1 MNSGLEFH
9 DSVVTRI
16 DVLGKNAL
24 VIFEKAYIHQTSGV
38 PGVNSGDLVLYPA
51 ILEVSEA
58 IVFGSSEQNGYLMDG
73 RLLIDETKYNLVSF
87 PFECAGSVSVQLA
100 FNTGQSVRISGSKVQ
115 LYSTGEGRFLE
126 RFHAT

>member
-16 DVLGKNAL
+16 DLLGKNAL
-24 VIFEKAYIHQTSGV
+24 VIFEKAYIHKTSGV

-58 IVFGSSEQNGYLMDG
+58 TVVGFADQNEYLMDG
-73 RLLIDETKYNLVSF
+73 QLLVDETKYNLVPF
-87 PFECAGSVSVQLA
+87 PFECAGSVTVQLE

-126 RFHAT
+126 RYQGT